1 MLRKLRTSLKSI
13 IVKDSAPVDATA
25 ATRFVQHAVNSDMSE
40 VRDMLEENPEFLMQT
55 ATVFDHLGNK
65 LVDHTGYQAALA
77 VGNLGVAKMMREY
90 FHKLR
95 NVNGEAERL
104 RQFSQQFSR
113 GINAEEFETPYDFSP
128 LVDAISNSSYGDIT
142 AALRFEVDA
151 NNPSKFSVAIDKFRH
166 DFLPRDITAGKI
178 DNLHHLKDACDIFD
192 ANKNKWNWHQCALFW
207 RQVIGY
213 LQLNAAMCDARV
225 LRSGLTA
232 VIEKHESVNGPSLMI
247 NFRGV
252 EYHYYLDSDV
262 DNKKGLGF
270 EFALDANGQARDYL
284 LPGEES
290 CGEFSMGEYI
300 QKLSAAKAA
309 RYIELMQPFHKP
321 IYAGNT
327 LFYGIQKSMAKS
339 HLETA
344 HQCMEYTAVCECADY
359 LGLAEKYLN
368 LYIKNVTSLRDQK
381 EFRFAR
387 QPEKLAQ
394 ARTEFAEAMQE
405 ADKLKLIIE
414 KLERDYGKP
423 VEPLSVSVLDMGGS

>member
-1 MLRKLRTSLKSI
+1 MLRKLRTSVKSI
-13 IVKDSAPVDATA
+13 IVKDSSPVDATA
-25 ATRFVQHAVNSDMSE
+25 ATRFVQHAVNSEMSE
-40 VRDMLEENPEFLMQT
+40 VRDMLEANPELLMHT

-95 NVNGEAERL
+95 HVNGESERL
-104 RQFSQQFSR
+104 RQFNHQFSR
-113 GINAEEFETPYDFSP
+113 GVNAEEFETPYDFSF
-128 LVDAISNSSYGDIT
+128 LVDAISNSSYAETT

-151 NNPSKFSVAIDKFRH
+151 NNPSKYSIAIDKFRN

-192 ANKNKWNWHQCALFW
+192 ANKEKWSWHQCALFW

-213 LQLNAAMCDARV
+213 LQLYAAMCDARV
-225 LRSGLTA
+225 LRHGLTA

-252 EYHYYLDSDV
+252 EYHYYLDADR

-290 CGEFSMGEYI
+290 CGEFTMGEYI
-300 QKLSAAKAA
+300 QKLSEAKAA

-321 IYAGNT
+321 IYAGNA
-327 LFYGIQKSMAKS
+327 LFHSLKKSVS
-339 HLETA
+339 IYHYETA
-344 HQCMEYTAVCECADY
+344 CKCVEYTTLSECADY

-368 LYIKNVTSLRDQK
+368 LYIKDVTSLRDQK
-381 EFRFAR
+381 EIRFAK
-387 QPEKLAQ
+387 QPEKLEQ
-394 ARTEFAEAMQE
+394 ARTEFAAAMQN
-405 ADKLKLIIE
+405 ADKLKVYIE
-414 KLERDYGKP
+414 KLERVYGKP
-423 VEPLSVSVLDMGGS
+423 VEPLSVSVFDMGGS